1 MWTVKFEDS
10 AAKAFRK
17 IDRANQKRIADYM
30 RKVCELEQPETRGK
44 AMTANYA
51 GHWRYRVGDY
61 RLICMFFGGEL
72 KISVVEMG
80 HRSTVYD

>member
-1 MWTVKFEDS
+1 MWALRYEES

-30 RKVCELEQPETRGK
+30 RKVCELEQPEARGK

-51 GHWRYRVGDY
+51 GHWR
-61 RLICMFFGGEL
+61 LICMFTTGEL
-72 KISVVEMG
+72 RISVVELG
-80 HRSTVYD
+80 HRSSVYD